1 MNNAATAT
9 ARTASPVRKLTYSAL
24 FLALA
29 MVLPFLTGQIPEIGS
44 MLCPMHIPALLC
56 GFMCGWPWGL
66 AVGFISPLLRSMS
79 GMPPIWIAIPMAFEM
94 ATYGAIAGLLYRKL
108 PKTGWRIYASLI
120 SAMVAGRLVWGLV
133 KFLLA
138 GLQGTEFSLALF
150 LSGAVTTA
158 IPGIIL
164 QLILIPI
171 LVVVMERTNMAL
183 DVRAL
188 DKNRKGLGRKRP
200 SPFLYSSAL
209 LSSFGALVSIKNA
222 PSGAVMTMPS
232 TATDSTMLPQ
242 GSPAAS
248 GTEPMAAC
256 TVALGR

>member
-56 GFMCGWPWGL
+56 GFMC
-66 AVGFISPLLRSMS
+66 PLLRSMIF
-79 GMPPIWIAIPMAFEM
+79 GMPPVWVAIAMAFEM

-183 DVRAL
+183 DV
-188 DKNRKGLGRKRP
+188 
-200 SPFLYSSAL
+200 
-209 LSSFGALVSIKNA
+209 
-222 PSGAVMTMPS
+222 
-232 TATDSTMLPQ
+232 
-242 GSPAAS
+242 
-248 GTEPMAAC
+248 
-256 TVALGR
+256 